1 MRRDTRTLVQ
11 IALAYSESSTDI
23 SRLTGIPETSVRR
36 IIKDLTDEQKE
47 AARNIREKA
56 DREALEDSVS
66 LISNNILSFICA
78 ASTAINDPAKLEKA
92 SLKDIMTAI
101 GIGLDKFPGLFKKE
115 KSREAGDESSAPGIV
130 IQIVDNSLPESEIT
144 SEGGEGNV

>member
-11 IALAYSESSTDI
+11 IALAYSESSADI

-36 IIKDLTDEQKE
+36 IIKGLTDEQKE

-56 DREALEDSVS
+56 DREALEESVN

-78 ASTAINDPAKLEKA
+78 ASKAINNPEKLEKA

-101 GIGLDKFPGLFKKE
+101 GIGLDKFPGLLKKE
-115 KSREAGDESSAPGIV
+115 KEHEAGDESSAPGIV

-144 SEGGEGNV
+144 SEGGDNNV